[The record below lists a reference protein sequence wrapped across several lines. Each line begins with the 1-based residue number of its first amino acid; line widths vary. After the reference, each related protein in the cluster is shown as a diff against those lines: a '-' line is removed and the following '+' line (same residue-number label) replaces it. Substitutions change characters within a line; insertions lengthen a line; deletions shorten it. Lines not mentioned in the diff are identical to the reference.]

1 MKLHIYRMAF
11 ALASIASAVE
21 VMGAGRK
28 IC

>member
-11 ALASIASAVE
+11 ALASIASAVQ